1 MPNTPTIPNFP
12 PQGIQAQLDLLY
24 LYNPDAANKLIEQL
38 EAGLI
43 KIEELQKEIE
53 KALQDMQGVLRYKG
67 SVQTEADLP
76 TAGNV
81 IGDVWNI
88 ISTDENV
95 AWTGTEWDKFGS
107 GIDTSAFLTKD
118 AAKDLYINADASTYT
133 LATLQDAFN
142 YSAAR
147 LYKIFNEDK
156 MPTKNTFTLFSLGWT
171 YNDSNNMPTLL
182 ASDLQTGKFYFY
194 HGVYENCSPTTW
206 QEFTFGGDALA
217 QEVETNKNDLADLG
231 DQVAGI
237 EAKIPESASAT
248 NQLVASADVVLK
260 TDIISTAAGQSY
272 TATTKVP
279 SSSVL
284 KEYVASPTHAEKAF
298 TSLAAGQT
306 ILISGIINTSY
317 SSNLAGGCHGVAIV
331 TDTSTSNTAK
341 NALIVEFSSIG
352 YRGYGKNQASIHAKV
367 LQNDFTVPL
376 EVKINNNDTTSLAIT
391 PKDGGAITKAFAV
404 GVIALTGRGS
414 YRPLEI
420 NAAETQFLDLQDVP
434 PFIDGSKAHVLPT
447 ASKEYLDVIFQYVG
461 ETTADYTN
469 GYFYKCTSDG
479 AETPTYSWQ
488 AINVQEPSGGSSLP
502 DQTGHTG
509 FLQTDGTDATW
520 SDKLAFTTFQEP
532 KMAAGYN
539 YSLAIGEGASI
550 LNNTNEDSI
559 AIGRNATISGSYCI
573 AIGSPSTA
581 EGLFSTVIGKGQV
594 GGLYSCL
601 ISCPGG
607 GRYPYF
613 SEDNSL
619 GFANN
624 NGMYTVIQADGTIPA
639 ERLAT
644 AGTTGQVLSKTDTG
658 MQWVDMGGAS
668 GDYLPLS
675 GGTLTGPVSMFK
687 QLDGY
692 SSTWTIAQNSLT
704 GNLEISSSQLSN
716 KFGFDSA
723 FSAFIGPNMNL
734 GSFSDVW
741 DSIYVR
747 KINNGADII
756 IPTTGG
762 TMALVGD
769 LQAVTEAAHLAN
781 GVKGDY
787 CSTYAVIKAP
797 NGRPKI
803 KAGATNTVTIPAGLV
818 FDCPLSTD
826 PNDTSTG
833 LITWATQEDV
843 EITETTDCF
852 LVYVHA
858 LGEFKVCNKICFTPA
873 QPEEGTDPCMMWF
886 NGEYWQLKSD
896 DTGNVWRKTRA
907 HPVCKCIFTNGVLT
921 RLNYIGWYDIP
932 EDVA

>member
-1 MPNTPTIPNFP
+1 MPNTTPTIPNFP

-76 TAGNV
+76 TEGNV

-107 GIDTSAFLTKD
+107 TIDTSKFLTTDGGVVEGILSIAKSGELRFPNSASGSAGGIIRYAANQGFDFGYWNTTNKNFTSLATLQRALGFNPAPTQDGKLKLGRDGQTWAEVWAKKVFTAIINNGADINIPNKPGTLALLEDIAPGITEQWVKD
-118 AAKDLYINADASTYT
+118 NFINSDASTYT

-171 YNDSNNMPTLL
+171 YNDTNNMPTLL

-194 HGVYENCSPTTW
+194 HGDYENCSPNTW

-231 DQVAGI
+231 DQVHDI
-237 EAKIPESASAT
+237 EAKIPADASAT
-248 NQLVASADVVLK
+248 NQLA
-260 TDIISTAAGQSY
+260 
-272 TATTKVP
+272 
-279 SSSVL
+279 
-284 KEYVASPTHAEKAF
+284 
-298 TSLAAGQT
+298 
-306 ILISGIINTSY
+306 
-317 SSNLAGGCHGVAIV
+317 
-331 TDTSTSNTAK
+331 
-341 NALIVEFSSIG
+341 
-352 YRGYGKNQASIHAKV
+352 
-367 LQNDFTVPL
+367 
-376 EVKINNNDTTSLAIT
+376 
-391 PKDGGAITKAFAV
+391 TKAD
-404 GVIALTGRGS
+404 ITSGS
-414 YRPLEI
+414 
-420 NAAETQFLDLQDVP
+420 
-434 PFIDGSKAHVLPT
+434 G
-447 ASKEYLDVIFQYVG
+447 
-461 ETTADYTN
+461 
-469 GYFYKCTSDG
+469 
-479 AETPTYSWQ
+479 
-488 AINVQEPSGGSSLP
+488 LP

-509 FLQTDGTDATW
+509 FLQTDGTNATW
-520 SDKLAFTTFQEP
+520 SDKEP
-532 KMAAGYN
+532 IINNVNINTNGGVGVFGNAYLWGVALGSNSATGVRSIAIGYN
-539 YSLAIGEGASI
+539 AQA
-550 LNNTNEDSI
+550 TAADSI
-559 AIGRNATISGSYCI
+559 AIGYGCTNAESKTIKYKFVGDVDS
-573 AIGSPSTA
+573 ST
-581 EGLFSTVIGKGQV
+581 LLK
-594 GGLYSCL
+594 
-601 ISCPGG
+601 
-607 GRYPYF
+607 
-613 SEDNSL
+613 
-619 GFANN
+619 
-624 NGMYTVIQADGTIPA
+624 ADGTIPS
-639 ERLAT
+639 ERLA
-644 AGTTGQVLSKTDTG
+644 ASGTTGQVLSKTDTG

-675 GGTLTGPVSMFK
+675 GGSLTGPLIAPTPATNASFGVPVLSLRADVTDGTIGTPVPITVTPNGVVVTITSTVHVNSIGWSGVGSGNIGSTIFK
-687 QLDGY
+687 WKTLY
-692 SSTWTIAQNSLT
+692 CTKL
-704 GNLEISSSQLSN
+704 
-716 KFGFDSA
+716 
-723 FSAFIGPNMNL
+723 
-734 GSFSDVW
+734 
-741 DSIYVR
+741 
-747 KINNGADII
+747 NNGADIA

-762 TMALVGD
+762 TMALVED

-803 KAGATNTVTIPAGLV
+803 KTGATNTVTIPAGMV

-843 EITETTDCF
+843 EITETTTDCF